1 MLLTSQVR
9 PESRVLSL
17 VGLVVD
23 DDQQVAAGS
32 RKGRDEA
39 QEAQEQ
45 AQRERS
51 HCRCVCCVYMLRGQL
66 HAAVGPGH
74 TCISWS
80 YVVACRPAKPSHWE
94 RGGGET
100 ERASESKSASTER
113 VHQQASISAPSTPPP
128 PPAIPRLHLR
138 RASNTTQPTT
148 HTHIPQ
154 WPPSPSGPRPASTS
168 TGLRA
173 TSPPFSGVWSL
184 AASAL

>member
-1 MLLTSQVR
+1 MLLTSKVG

-113 VHQQASISAPSTPPP
+113 AHQQASISAPSTPP